1 MMMMVKEKAREEKD
15 RISKRNYWAAGFNLQ
30 LFYCCLSYLVDI
42 KIAGKPERR
51 SMKLNAALSSL
62 PAGRQ
67 VSGKKLFHQ
76 SLTSISFFQLSS
88 KVNFNHGSIY
98 FSARPGYHQLPCNYF

>member
-51 SMKLNAALSSL
+51 SMKLNAALSSS
-62 PAGRQ
+62 RQ
-67 VSGKKLFHQ
+67 KI
-76 SLTSISFFQLSS
+76 ISPISNFNFFFSVIFKSKFQLWL
-88 KVNFNHGSIY
+88 NTF
-98 FSARPGYHQLPCNYF
+98 